1 MIPVIIA
8 AHGRLAEELVNSAEM
23 IFGKQENIQK
33 ITFLPGENTEDLK
46 KKYNEKIEG
55 LKNYEEILILVDL
68 FGGSP
73 YNAAFEIAMINDKL
87 EILTGVSL
95 PMLLEIL
102 SIRDGIN
109 LIKEINESIKNSK
122 NEYIRSFK
130 ELNEAIYEEELIW

>member
-130 ELNEAIYEEELIW
+130 ELNEAIYEEELI

>member
-1 MIPVIIA
+1 
-8 AHGRLAEELVNSAEM
+8 M

-130 ELNEAIYEEELIW
+130 ELNEAIYEEELI